1 MKFTKDFVVAS
12 LQEAADI
19 AASTISQQFALNQ
32 IATKGSCTLEEA
44 ENMYNLAHRV
54 LIEGTD
60 DLIPETLD
68 LPEGGD
74 EATDQVDPTLAQDQ
88 AVDAEVGA
96 GTDEGADLDLED
108 LDGIILPDSE
118 GNQYIIQGGILTPYN
133 EEDTGADED
142 EGGDAGIP
150 VDGDDAGAPVGGDD
164 NLEEGTVVTTTPE
177 AGAIEE
183 GTISAGEATANV
195 EAGDVK
201 VDTIQENTVFAGN
214 SSIVANLLKNM
225 NV

>member
-54 LIEGTD
+54 LTEGSE

-68 LPEGGD
+68 LPEDG
-74 EATDQVDPTLAQDQ
+74 ATDEVDPTLAQDQ
-88 AVDAEVGA
+88 AVDADIGA
-96 GTDEGADLDLED
+96 EGADLDLED

-133 EEDTGADED
+133 EEDAGS
-142 EGGDAGIP
+142 GDAGVP
-150 VDGDDAGAPVGGDD
+150 VDGAPTDGGDD

-183 GTISAGEATANV
+183 GTAISAGEATANV

-201 VDTIQENTVFAGN
+201 VDAIQENTIFAGN

>member
-54 LIEGTD
+54 LTEGSE

-68 LPEGGD
+68 LPEDGAG
-74 EATDQVDPTLAQDQ
+74 ATDEVDPTLAQDQ
-88 AVDAEVGA
+88 AVDADIGA
-96 GTDEGADLDLED
+96 EGADLDLED

-133 EEDTGADED
+133 EEDTGAGED
-142 EGGDAGIP
+142 ADGGIP
-150 VDGDDAGAPVGGDD
+150 VAGEDD
-164 NLEEGTVVTTTPE
+164 NLEEGTVVTTTPG

-183 GTISAGEATANV
+183 GTAIGAGEAT
-195 EAGDVK
+195 GDVK
-201 VDTIQENTVFAGN
+201 VDAIQENTIFAGN

>member
-54 LIEGTD
+54 LTEGSE

-68 LPEGGD
+68 LPEDG
-74 EATDQVDPTLAQDQ
+74 ATDEVDPTLAQDQ
-88 AVDAEVGA
+88 AVDAEVSA
-96 GTDEGADLDLED
+96 DEGADLDLED

-133 EEDTGADED
+133 EEDAGAGEEED
-142 EGGDAGIP
+142 GDAGIP
-150 VDGDDAGAPVGGDD
+150 GDDAGAPVGGDD

-183 GTISAGEATANV
+183 GTAIGCDPAAMAK
-195 EAGDVK
+195 AGDVK
-201 VDTIQENTVFAGN
+201 VDTIQENTIFAGN

>member
-54 LIEGTD
+54 LTEGSE

-68 LPEGGD
+68 LPEDG
-74 EATDQVDPTLAQDQ
+74 ATDEVDPTLAQDQ
-88 AVDAEVGA
+88 AVDADIGA
-96 GTDEGADLDLED
+96 EGADLDLED

-133 EEDTGADED
+133 EED
-142 EGGDAGIP
+142 AGSG
-150 VDGDDAGAPVGGDD
+150 DGDDAGVPVDGAPTDGGDN

-177 AGAIEE
+177 AGTIEE
-183 GTISAGEATANV
+183 GTTISAGEATANV

-201 VDTIQENTVFAGN
+201 VDTIQENTIFAGN

>member
-54 LIEGTD
+54 LTEGSE

-68 LPEGGD
+68 LPEDG
-74 EATDQVDPTLAQDQ
+74 ATDEVDPTLAQDQ
-88 AVDAEVGA
+88 AVDADIGA
-96 GTDEGADLDLED
+96 EGADLDLED

-118 GNQYIIQGGILTPYN
+118 GNQYIIQGGILTPYY
-133 EEDTGADED
+133 EEDAGS
-142 EGGDAGIP
+142 GDAGVP
-150 VDGDDAGAPVGGDD
+150 VDGAPTDGGDD

-183 GTISAGEATANV
+183 GTTISAGEAT
-195 EAGDVK
+195 GDVK
-201 VDTIQENTVFAGN
+201 VDAIQENTIFAGD

>member
-54 LIEGTD
+54 LTEGSE

-68 LPEGGD
+68 LPEDGAG
-74 EATDQVDPTLAQDQ
+74 ATDEVDPTLAQDQ
-88 AVDAEVGA
+88 AVDAEVSA
-96 GTDEGADLDLED
+96 DEGADLDLED

-133 EEDTGADED
+133 EEDAGAGEEED
-142 EGGDAGIP
+142 GDGGIP
-150 VDGDDAGAPVGGDD
+150 AAGAPVGGDD

-183 GTISAGEATANV
+183 GTAIGCDPAAMAK
-195 EAGDVK
+195 AGDVK
-201 VDTIQENTVFAGN
+201 VDAIQENTIFAGN

>member
-54 LIEGTD
+54 LAEGSE

-68 LPEGGD
+68 LPEAG
-74 EATDQVDPTLAQDQ
+74 ATDEVDPTLAQDQ
-88 AVDAEVGA
+88 AVDADVGA

-142 EGGDAGIP
+142 AGISAA
-150 VDGDDAGAPVGGDD
+150 GDDAGAPVVGDD
-164 NLEEGTVVTTTPE
+164 NLEEGTIVTTTPE

-183 GTISAGEATANV
+183 GTISAGEATANAK
-195 EAGDVK
+195 AGDVK

>member
-54 LIEGTD
+54 LTEGSE

-68 LPEGGD
+68 LPEDGAG
-74 EATDQVDPTLAQDQ
+74 ATDEVDPTLAQDQ
-88 AVDAEVGA
+88 AVDADVGA
-96 GTDEGADLDLED
+96 DEGADLDLED

-133 EEDTGADED
+133 EED
-142 EGGDAGIP
+142 AGS
-150 VDGDDAGAPVGGDD
+150 GDDAGVPVDGAPTDGGDN

-183 GTISAGEATANV
+183 GTAISAGEATANV

-201 VDTIQENTVFAGN
+201 VDAIQENTIFAGN

>member
-54 LIEGTD
+54 LTEGSE

-68 LPEGGD
+68 LPEDG
-74 EATDQVDPTLAQDQ
+74 ATDEVDPTLAQDQ
-88 AVDAEVGA
+88 AVDADIGA
-96 GTDEGADLDLED
+96 EGADLDLED

-133 EEDTGADED
+133 EEDAGAGEEED
-142 EGGDAGIP
+142 GDAGIP
-150 VDGDDAGAPVGGDD
+150 GDDAGAPVGEDD

-183 GTISAGEATANV
+183 GTAIGCDPAAMAK
-195 EAGDVK
+195 AGDVK
-201 VDTIQENTVFAGN
+201 VDTIQENTIFAGN

>member
-54 LIEGTD
+54 LTEGSE

-68 LPEGGD
+68 LPEDGAG
-74 EATDQVDPTLAQDQ
+74 ATDEVDPTLAQDQ
-88 AVDAEVGA
+88 AVDAEVSA
-96 GTDEGADLDLED
+96 DEGADLDLED

-133 EEDTGADED
+133 EEDTGA
-142 EGGDAGIP
+142 
-150 VDGDDAGAPVGGDD
+150 GDDAGAPVGGDD
-164 NLEEGTVVTTTPE
+164 NLEEGTIVTTTPE
-177 AGAIEE
+177 AGSIEE
-183 GTISAGEATANV
+183 GTAIGDSAGEAANATANV
-195 EAGDVK
+195 EAGDIK
-201 VDTIQENTVFAGN
+201 IDTIQENTVFAGN

>member
-54 LIEGTD
+54 LTEGSE

-68 LPEGGD
+68 LPEDG
-74 EATDQVDPTLAQDQ
+74 ATDEVDPTLAQDQ
-88 AVDAEVGA
+88 AVDADIGA
-96 GTDEGADLDLED
+96 EGADLDLED

-133 EEDTGADED
+133 EEDAGAGEEED
-142 EGGDAGIP
+142 GDAGIP
-150 VDGDDAGAPVGGDD
+150 GDDAGAPVGGDD

-183 GTISAGEATANV
+183 GTAIGCDPAAMAK
-195 EAGDVK
+195 AGDVK
-201 VDTIQENTVFAGN
+201 VDAIQENTIFAGN

>member
-54 LIEGTD
+54 LTEGSE

-68 LPEGGD
+68 LPEDG
-74 EATDQVDPTLAQDQ
+74 ATDEVDPTLAQDQ
-88 AVDAEVGA
+88 AVDAEVSA
-96 GTDEGADLDLED
+96 DEGADLDLED

-133 EEDTGADED
+133 EEDTGAGGGED
-142 EGGDAGIP
+142 EDAGIP
-150 VDGDDAGAPVGGDD
+150 GDDAGAPVGEDD

-183 GTISAGEATANV
+183 GTAIGCDPAAMAK
-195 EAGDVK
+195 AGDVK

>member
-12 LQEAADI
+12 LQEAAEM

-44 ENMYNLAHRV
+44 ENMYNLANRV
-54 LIEGTD
+54 LTEGSE
-60 DLIPETLD
+60 DLIPENLE
-68 LPEGGD
+68 LPEAG
-74 EATDQVDPTLAQDQ
+74 ATDEVDPTLAQDQ
-88 AVDAEVGA
+88 AVDADIGA
-96 GTDEGADLDLED
+96 EGADLDLED

-133 EEDTGADED
+133 EEDTGAGDD
-142 EGGDAGIP
+142 DDAGIP
-150 VDGDDAGAPVGGDD
+150 VDGADAPVGGDD

-183 GTISAGEATANV
+183 GTTANV

-201 VDTIQENTVFAGN
+201 VDAIQENTIFAGN

-225 NV
+225 NA

>member
-54 LIEGTD
+54 LTEGSE

-68 LPEGGD
+68 LPEDG
-74 EATDQVDPTLAQDQ
+74 ATDEVDPTLAQDQ
-88 AVDAEVGA
+88 AVDAEVSA
-96 GTDEGADLDLED
+96 DEGADLDLED

-133 EEDTGADED
+133 EED
-142 EGGDAGIP
+142 AGS
-150 VDGDDAGAPVGGDD
+150 GDDAGVPVDGAPVGGDD

-183 GTISAGEATANV
+183 GTAIGCDPAAMAK
-195 EAGDVK
+195 AGDVK
-201 VDTIQENTVFAGN
+201 VDAIQENTIFAGN

>member
-54 LIEGTD
+54 LTEGSE

-68 LPEGGD
+68 LPEDGAG
-74 EATDQVDPTLAQDQ
+74 ATDEVDPTLAQDQ
-88 AVDAEVGA
+88 AVDAEVSA
-96 GTDEGADLDLED
+96 DEGADLDLED

-133 EEDTGADED
+133 EEDAGAGEEED
-142 EGGDAGIP
+142 GDGGIP
-150 VDGDDAGAPVGGDD
+150 AAGAPVGGDD

-183 GTISAGEATANV
+183 GTAIGCDPAAMAK
-195 EAGDVK
+195 AGDVK
-201 VDTIQENTVFAGN
+201 VDTIQENTIFAGN

>member
-12 LQEAADI
+12 LQEAAEL
-19 AASTISQQFALNQ
+19 AASTISQQFALHQ

-54 LIEGTD
+54 ITEGSE

-74 EATDQVDPTLAQDQ
+74 AATDEVDPTLAQDQ
-88 AVDAEVGA
+88 AVDASVA
-96 GTDEGADLDLED
+96 ADEGSDLDVED

-133 EEDTGADED
+133 EEDSGAGGEEE
-142 EGGDAGIP
+142 EGMPA
-150 VDGDDAGAPVGGDD
+150 GDDDTGAPVGDD
-164 NLEEGTVVTTTPE
+164 NLEEGTGVTTTPE
-177 AGAIEE
+177 AGTIEE
-183 GTISAGEATANV
+183 GTTIGGGAGEANANAN
-195 EAGDVK
+195 EPK
-201 VDTIQENTVFAGN
+201 VDTIQENTIFAGN

-225 NV
+225 QV

>member
-54 LIEGTD
+54 LTEGSE

-68 LPEGGD
+68 LPEDG
-74 EATDQVDPTLAQDQ
+74 ATDEVDPTLAQDQ
-88 AVDAEVGA
+88 AVDADIGA
-96 GTDEGADLDLED
+96 EGADLDLED

-133 EEDTGADED
+133 EEDAGAGEEED
-142 EGGDAGIP
+142 GDAGIP
-150 VDGDDAGAPVGGDD
+150 GDDAGAPVGGDD

-183 GTISAGEATANV
+183 GTAIGCDPAAMAK
-195 EAGDVK
+195 AGDVK
-201 VDTIQENTVFAGN
+201 VDTIQENTIFAGN

>member
-54 LIEGTD
+54 LTEGSE

-68 LPEGGD
+68 LPEDG
-74 EATDQVDPTLAQDQ
+74 ATDEVDPTLAQDQ
-88 AVDAEVGA
+88 AVDAEVSA
-96 GTDEGADLDLED
+96 DEGADLDLED

-133 EEDTGADED
+133 EEDAGAGEEED
-142 EGGDAGIP
+142 GDGGIP
-150 VDGDDAGAPVGGDD
+150 AAGDDAGAPVGGDD

-183 GTISAGEATANV
+183 GTAIGCDPAAMAK
-195 EAGDVK
+195 AGDVK
-201 VDTIQENTVFAGN
+201 VDAIQENTIFAGN

>member
-54 LIEGTD
+54 LTEGSE

-68 LPEGGD
+68 LPEDG
-74 EATDQVDPTLAQDQ
+74 ATDEVDPTLAQDQ
-88 AVDAEVGA
+88 AVDAEVSA
-96 GTDEGADLDLED
+96 DEGADLDLED

-133 EEDTGADED
+133 EEDAGAGEEED
-142 EGGDAGIP
+142 GDAGIP
-150 VDGDDAGAPVGGDD
+150 GDDAGAPVGEDD

-183 GTISAGEATANV
+183 GTAIGCDPAAMAK
-195 EAGDVK
+195 AGDVK
-201 VDTIQENTVFAGN
+201 VDTIQENTIFAGN

>member
-54 LIEGTD
+54 LTEGSE

-68 LPEGGD
+68 LPEDGAG
-74 EATDQVDPTLAQDQ
+74 ATDEVDPTLAQDQ
-88 AVDAEVGA
+88 AVDADVGA
-96 GTDEGADLDLED
+96 DEGADLDLED

-133 EEDTGADED
+133 EEDTGAGE
-142 EGGDAGIP
+142 DAGIP
-150 VDGDDAGAPVGGDD
+150 VAGEDD
-164 NLEEGTVVTTTPE
+164 NLEEGTVVTTTPG

-183 GTISAGEATANV
+183 GAISAGEAT
-195 EAGDVK
+195 GDVK
-201 VDTIQENTVFAGN
+201 VDAIQENTIFAGN

>member
-54 LIEGTD
+54 LAEGSE

-68 LPEGGD
+68 LPEDGAG
-74 EATDQVDPTLAQDQ
+74 ATDEVDPTLAQDQ
-88 AVDAEVGA
+88 AVDADIGA
-96 GTDEGADLDLED
+96 EGADLDLED

-133 EEDTGADED
+133 EEDTGAGED
-142 EGGDAGIP
+142 EDAGIP
-150 VDGDDAGAPVGGDD
+150 VAGEDD

-183 GTISAGEATANV
+183 GTTISAGEAT
-195 EAGDVK
+195 GDVK
-201 VDTIQENTVFAGN
+201 VDAIQENTIFAGN

>member
-54 LIEGTD
+54 LAEGSE

-68 LPEGGD
+68 LPEAG
-74 EATDQVDPTLAQDQ
+74 ATDEVDPTLAQDQ
-88 AVDAEVGA
+88 AVDADVGA

-142 EGGDAGIP
+142 AGISAA
-150 VDGDDAGAPVGGDD
+150 GDDAGAPVGGDD
-164 NLEEGTVVTTTPE
+164 NLEEGTIVTTTPE
-177 AGAIEE
+177 AGSIEE
-183 GTISAGEATANV
+183 GTAIGDSAGEAATANV
-195 EAGDVK
+195 EAGDIK
-201 VDTIQENTVFAGN
+201 IDTIQENTVFAGN

>member
-54 LIEGTD
+54 LTEGSE

-68 LPEGGD
+68 LPEDG
-74 EATDQVDPTLAQDQ
+74 ATDEVDPTLAQDQ
-88 AVDAEVGA
+88 AVDAEVSA
-96 GTDEGADLDLED
+96 DEGADLDLED

-133 EEDTGADED
+133 EEDTGAGGDED
-142 EGGDAGIP
+142 GDAGIP
-150 VDGDDAGAPVGGDD
+150 GDDAGAPVGEDD

-183 GTISAGEATANV
+183 GTAIGCDPAAMAK
-195 EAGDVK
+195 AGDVK
-201 VDTIQENTVFAGN
+201 VDAIQENTIFAGN

>member
-54 LIEGTD
+54 LAEGSE

-68 LPEGGD
+68 LPEDGAG
-74 EATDQVDPTLAQDQ
+74 ATDEVDPTLAQDQ
-88 AVDAEVGA
+88 AVDADVGA
-96 GTDEGADLDLED
+96 DEGADLDLED

-133 EEDTGADED
+133 EEDTSADGDED
-142 EGGDAGIP
+142 GDAGIP
-150 VDGDDAGAPVGGDD
+150 VDGDNAGAPVDGDD

-183 GTISAGEATANV
+183 GTAIGCDPAAMANA

>member
-54 LIEGTD
+54 LTEGSE

-68 LPEGGD
+68 LPEDG
-74 EATDQVDPTLAQDQ
+74 ATDEVDPTLAQDQ
-88 AVDAEVGA
+88 AVDADVGA
-96 GTDEGADLDLED
+96 DEGADLDLED

-133 EEDTGADED
+133 EEDAGAGEEED
-142 EGGDAGIP
+142 GDGGIP
-150 VDGDDAGAPVGGDD
+150 AAGAPVGGDD

-201 VDTIQENTVFAGN
+201 VDAIQENTVFAGN

>member
-54 LIEGTD
+54 LTEGSE

-68 LPEGGD
+68 LPEDG
-74 EATDQVDPTLAQDQ
+74 ATDEVDPTLAQDQ
-88 AVDAEVGA
+88 AVDADIGA
-96 GTDEGADLDLED
+96 EGADLDLED

-133 EEDTGADED
+133 EEDAGAGEEED
-142 EGGDAGIP
+142 GDAGIP
-150 VDGDDAGAPVGGDD
+150 GDDAGAPVGEDD

-183 GTISAGEATANV
+183 GTAIGCDPAAMAK
-195 EAGDVK
+195 AGDVK
-201 VDTIQENTVFAGN
+201 VDAIQENTIFAGN

>member
-54 LIEGTD
+54 LTEGSE

-74 EATDQVDPTLAQDQ
+74 EATDEVDPTLAQDQ
-88 AVDAEVGA
+88 AVDADVGA
-96 GTDEGADLDLED
+96 DEGADLDLED

-133 EEDTGADED
+133 EEDAGAGGDED
-142 EGGDAGIP
+142 GDAGIP
-150 VDGDDAGAPVGGDD
+150 GDDAGAPVGEDD

-183 GTISAGEATANV
+183 GTAIGCDPAAMAK
-195 EAGDVK
+195 AGDVK
-201 VDTIQENTVFAGN
+201 VDAIQENTIFAGN

>member
-12 LQEAADI
+12 LQEAAEL
-19 AASTISQQFALNQ
+19 AASTISQQFALHQ

-54 LIEGTD
+54 ITEGSE

-74 EATDQVDPTLAQDQ
+74 AATDEVDPTLAQDQ
-88 AVDAEVGA
+88 AVDASVA
-96 GTDEGADLDLED
+96 ADEGSDLDVED
-108 LDGIILPDSE
+108 LDGIVLPDSE

-133 EEDTGADED
+133 EEDSGAGEEEE
-142 EGGDAGIP
+142 EGMSA
-150 VDGDDAGAPVGGDD
+150 GDDDTGAPVGDD
-164 NLEEGTVVTTTPE
+164 NLEEGTGVTTTPE
-177 AGAIEE
+177 AGTIEE
-183 GTISAGEATANV
+183 GTTIGGGAGEANAN
-195 EAGDVK
+195 EPK
-201 VDTIQENTVFAGN
+201 VDTIQENTIFAGN

-225 NV
+225 QV

>member
-54 LIEGTD
+54 ITEGSE

-88 AVDAEVGA
+88 AVDASVA
-96 GTDEGADLDLED
+96 ADEGSDLDVED

-133 EEDTGADED
+133 EEDAGAGE
-142 EGGDAGIP
+142 DAGIP
-150 VDGDDAGAPVGGDD
+150 VGDDAGAPIGGDD
-164 NLEEGTVVTTTPE
+164 NLEEGTIVTTTPE
-177 AGAIEE
+177 AGTIEE
-183 GTISAGEATANV
+183 GTAIGDGAGEAANATANV
-195 EAGDVK
+195 EAGDIK
-201 VDTIQENTVFAGN
+201 IDTIQENTVFAGN

>member
-54 LIEGTD
+54 LTEGSE

-68 LPEGGD
+68 LPEAG
-74 EATDQVDPTLAQDQ
+74 ATDEVDPTLAQDQ
-88 AVDAEVGA
+88 AIDADIGA
-96 GTDEGADLDLED
+96 EGADLDLED

-133 EEDTGADED
+133 EEDAGSGD
-142 EGGDAGIP
+142 DAGIP
-150 VDGDDAGAPVGGDD
+150 VAGDDAGAPVGGDD
-164 NLEEGTVVTTTPE
+164 NLEEGTIVTTTPE
-177 AGAIEE
+177 AGSIEE
-183 GTISAGEATANV
+183 GTAIGDSAGEAANANANI
-195 EAGDVK
+195 ETGDIK
-201 VDTIQENTVFAGN
+201 IDTIQENTVFAGN

>member
-54 LIEGTD
+54 LTEGSE

-68 LPEGGD
+68 LPEDGAG
-74 EATDQVDPTLAQDQ
+74 ATDEVDPTLAQDQ
-88 AVDAEVGA
+88 AVDAEVSA
-96 GTDEGADLDLED
+96 DEGADLDLED

-142 EGGDAGIP
+142 AGISAA
-150 VDGDDAGAPVGGDD
+150 GDDAGAPVGGDD

-183 GTISAGEATANV
+183 GTAIGCDPAAMAK
-195 EAGDVK
+195 AGDVK

>member
-54 LIEGTD
+54 LTEGSE

-68 LPEGGD
+68 LPEDG
-74 EATDQVDPTLAQDQ
+74 ATDEVDPTLAQDQ
-88 AVDAEVGA
+88 AVDADIGA
-96 GTDEGADLDLED
+96 EGADLDLED

-133 EEDTGADED
+133 EEDAGAGEEED
-142 EGGDAGIP
+142 GDAGIP
-150 VDGDDAGAPVGGDD
+150 GDDAGAPVGGDD

-183 GTISAGEATANV
+183 GTAIGCDPAAMAK
-195 EAGDVK
+195 AGDAK
-201 VDTIQENTVFAGN
+201 VDAIQENTIFAGN

>member
-54 LIEGTD
+54 LTEGSE

-68 LPEGGD
+68 LPEDGAG
-74 EATDQVDPTLAQDQ
+74 ATDEVDPTLAQDQ
-88 AVDAEVGA
+88 AVDADVGA
-96 GTDEGADLDLED
+96 DEGADLDLED

-133 EEDTGADED
+133 EEDTGA
-142 EGGDAGIP
+142 GDAGVP
-150 VDGDDAGAPVGGDD
+150 VAGEDD

-183 GTISAGEATANV
+183 GTAIGCDPAAMAK
-195 EAGDVK
+195 AGDVK
-201 VDTIQENTVFAGN
+201 VDAIQENTIFAGN

>member
-54 LIEGTD
+54 LTEGSE

-68 LPEGGD
+68 LPEDG
-74 EATDQVDPTLAQDQ
+74 ATDEVDPTLAQDQ
-88 AVDAEVGA
+88 AVDAEVSA
-96 GTDEGADLDLED
+96 DEGADLDLED

-133 EEDTGADED
+133 EEDTGAGGDED
-142 EGGDAGIP
+142 GDAGIP
-150 VDGDDAGAPVGGDD
+150 GDDAGAPVGEDD

-183 GTISAGEATANV
+183 GTAISAGEATANV

>member
-54 LIEGTD
+54 LTEGSE

-68 LPEGGD
+68 LPEDGAG
-74 EATDQVDPTLAQDQ
+74 ATDEVDPTLAQDQ
-88 AVDAEVGA
+88 AVDAEVSA
-96 GTDEGADLDLED
+96 DEGADLDLED

-133 EEDTGADED
+133 EEDAGAGEEED
-142 EGGDAGIP
+142 GDGGIP
-150 VDGDDAGAPVGGDD
+150 GDDAGAPVGEDD

-183 GTISAGEATANV
+183 GTAIGCDPAAMAK
-195 EAGDVK
+195 AGDVK
-201 VDTIQENTVFAGN
+201 VDAIQENTIFAGN